1 MTIRALRTLT
11 VAVAISAVLSATGC
25 AAGSQAEA
33 PPATVTATA
42 TVTASGEATAE
53 TTERSTEL
61 VDTSASRSTT
71 ETDSSSAEENG
82 VDPEIAFRHCPA
94 TEDALELVNDWADVV
109 ESRGASLHELKVS
122 GFKESVADLQATSA
136 RGAVPC
142 PGFDELANVNMQIS
156 GLEIMTQH
164 LEVPGDEFY
173 QAVTNAGDEWLETAD
188 HGGLMFMQP

>member
-1 MTIRALRTLT
+1 MTIRALRPLT
-11 VAVAISAVLSATGC
+11 IAVAISAVLTATGC

-42 TVTASGEATAE
+42 TVTAPAPTAAAE
-53 TTERSTEL
+53 TERSTDL
-61 VDTSASRSTT
+61 VDTSAGSSTVK
-71 ETDSSSAEENG
+71 TDSSSAEDIG

-94 TEDALELVNDWADVV
+94 AEDALGLVNDWADVL